1 MLIDVISYSICAFA
15 FFVLFAVLISDKHRG
30 HTKNILLLAAITST
44 AWAASIVISTLL
56 NSTQSISYALEIA
69 KNIAWIWLLLNM
81 LSGAFVDGVS
91 LSRKWGGTLKAFF
104 TVAIIVITAIYVYT
118 ALEHESASGSGIIL
132 SLLLML
138 SVLGIVLV
146 EQLYR
151 NMPVQQRW
159 AIKFLCFG
167 LLGSYVYNFYMYSD
181 ALLYQRIDPV
191 LWKTRG
197 FVESVLLPL
206 IAISISR
213 DPLWSPEIFISRRV
227 VFHTTTLIAS
237 ALYLL
242 VMGAAGYYVKEFG
255 GSWGPVIQAFFLFVT
270 ILALV
275 LFLASRRI
283 RSQLKVLLNKHFY
296 PYKYDYRDEWLR
308 FINTISF
315 GDDPLYRK
323 TIISIAQII
332 ESPGGMLWLR
342 KDNGFYEC
350 VDAWEMPRLKVREPS
365 EASMPKFL
373 EKNEFVISVDEYRER
388 PEVYNRLDK
397 LDLPVWVNELSPWLI
412 VPLINIDNLIGFIV
426 LSHAKAHK
434 KHFNWEDSDLLKT
447 AARQAASYI
456 AQQEASIALIEA
468 KQFESFN
475 KLSTYIVHDI
485 KNLVAQL
492 SLIISNA
499 EKHKNNPLFMNDVI
513 NTIDNTVQKMN
524 KMLDMVSGKTT
535 GKAQSSRIDVI
546 QLLQELIRLREKSG
560 TRPIPSLGC
569 ESHSSFVRADR
580 NQLLAIFG
588 HLVQNAQDA
597 TPDDG
602 RIQILQSV
610 ENGML
615 LLKFIDTGQGMTEEF
630 IKNQL
635 FRPFKTTKGKG
646 MGIGVYETREI
657 ISALGGTIDVDS
669 SPDKGTCFSIRLPL
683 CDSVSPG

>member
-1 MLIDVISYSICAFA
+1 MLIEIISYSISAFA
-15 FFVLFAVLISDKHRG
+15 FFVLFAVLVTDKHKG
-30 HTKNILLLAAITST
+30 YKKKILILAAVTSM
-44 AWAASIVISTLL
+44 AWAVSIVISSLL
-56 NSTQSISYALEIA
+56 NTSLSISYALEIA
-69 KNIAWIWLLLNM
+69 KNIAWVWLLLAM
-81 LSGAFVDGVS
+81 MSSAFVDGVS
-91 LSRKWGGTLKAFF
+91 LSRNWGGSAKAFF
-104 TVAIIVITAIYVYT
+104 TVTIIVTTAIYVYT
-118 ALEHESASGSGIIL
+118 TLERESGAGSGILL

-167 LLGSYVYNFYMYSD
+167 LLGSYVFNFYMYSD

-191 LWKTRG
+191 LWQTRG
-197 FVESVLLPL
+197 FVEAVLLPL
-206 IAISISR
+206 IAVSISR

-242 VMGAAGYYVKEFG
+242 VMGAAGFYVKKFG

-270 ILALV
+270 IMVLG

-283 RSQLKVLLNKHFY
+283 RSRLKVLLNKHFY

-332 ESPGGMLWLR
+332 ECPGGMLWLR
-342 KDNGFYEC
+342 KDSGFYEC
-350 VDAWEMPRLKVREPS
+350 VDAWEMPMVKIRVPS
-365 EASMPKFL
+365 QASMPKFL
-373 EKNEFVISVDEYRER
+373 EKNEFVISVDEYREH
-388 PEVYNRLDK
+388 PEVYNRLDY
-397 LDLPVWVNELSPWLI
+397 LELPEWINEIHPWLI
-412 VPLINIDNLIGFIV
+412 VPLINIDNLIGFIA
-426 LSHAKAHK
+426 LAHAKAHK

-456 AQQEASIALIEA
+456 AQQEVSIALVEA

-499 EKHKNNPLFMNDVI
+499 EKHKNNPLFMQDVI

-524 KMLDMVSGKTT
+524 KMLDMVSGKSTD
-535 GKAQSSRIDVI
+535 KPQSGRIDII

-560 TRPIPSLGC
+560 TKPVPTLGC
-569 ESHSSFVRADR
+569 ESHNSYVKADR
-580 NQLLAIFG
+580 NQLLSIFG

-610 ENGML
+610 ENGMI
-615 LLKFIDTGQGMTEEF
+615 LLKFIDTGHGMSEAF
-630 IKNQL
+630 IKSQL
-635 FRPFKTTKGKG
+635 FRPFRSTKGKG

-657 ISALGGTIDVDS
+657 IVALGGTIDVES
-669 SPDKGTCFSIRLPL
+669 EPGKGTCFSVSLPL
-683 CDSVSPG
+683 CDSAAN

>member
-1 MLIDVISYSICAFA
+1 MLIEVISYSISAFA
-15 FFVLFAVLISDKHRG
+15 FFVFFVVLVSDRHKG
-30 HTKNILLLAAITST
+30 HTKNILLIAAITST
-44 AWAASIVISTLL
+44 AWATSIVFNSLL
-56 NSTQSISYALEIA
+56 NTSLSISYTLEIA

-91 LSRKWGGTLKAFF
+91 LSRKWGGALKAFF
-104 TVAIIVITAIYVYT
+104 TVSIIVIASIYVYT
-118 ALEHESASGSGIIL
+118 LLKFETASGSGVVL
-132 SLLLML
+132 SVLLML

-151 NMPVQQRW
+151 NIPEQQRW

-167 LLGSYVYNFYMYSD
+167 LLGSYVFNFYMYSD

-197 FVESVLLPL
+197 VVEAVLLPL
-206 IAISISR
+206 IAVSISR

-242 VMGAAGYYVKEFG
+242 VMGAAGYYVKKFG

-270 ILALV
+270 ILVLL

-283 RSQLKVLLNKHFY
+283 RSQLKVFLNKHFY

-332 ESPGGMLWLR
+332 ESPCGMLWLR

-350 VDAWEMPRLKVREPS
+350 VDAWGMPLLKIREPS

-373 EKNEFVISVDEYRER
+373 EKNEFVISVDEFREQ
-388 PEVYNRLDK
+388 PEVYNRLDY
-397 LDLPVWVNELSPWLI
+397 LELPEWVYKLSPWLI
-412 VPLINIDNLIGFIV
+412 VPLINIDNLLGFIV
-426 LSHAKAHK
+426 LGHAKAHR

-456 AQQEASIALIEA
+456 AQQEASVALVEA
-468 KQFESFN
+468 RQFESFN

-492 SLIISNA
+492 SLIVTNA
-499 EKHKNNPLFMNDVI
+499 EKHKNNPLFMRDVI

-524 KMLDMVSGKTT
+524 KMLDMVSGKTME
-535 GKAQSSRIDVI
+535 KSHSSRIDVI
-546 QLLQELIRLREKSG
+546 ELLQELIRLREKSE
-560 TRPIPSLGC
+560 TKPIPTLGC
-569 ESHSSFVRADR
+569 ESHNSFVRADR
-580 NQLLAIFG
+580 NQLLSIFG

-597 TPDDG
+597 TPNEG
-602 RIQILQSV
+602 RIQILQSI
-610 ENGML
+610 ENGNI
-615 LLKFIDTGQGMTEEF
+615 LLKFIDTGHGMTEEF
-630 IKNQL
+630 IQNQL
-635 FRPFKTTKGKG
+635 FKPFKSTKGKG

-657 ISALGGTIDVDS
+657 ISALGGTIDVES
-669 SPDKGTCFSIRLPL
+669 TPGQGTCFSIRLPL
-683 CDSVSPG
+683 CKSE

>member
-1 MLIDVISYSICAFA
+1 MLIEVISYSISAFA
-15 FFVLFAVLISDKHRG
+15 FFVFFVVLVSDRHKG

-44 AWAASIVISTLL
+44 AWAASIVFSSLFNTSL
-56 NSTQSISYALEIA
+56 SISYTLEIA
-69 KNIAWIWLLLNM
+69 KNIAWVWLLLNM
-81 LSGAFVDGVS
+81 LSGALVDGVS
-91 LSRKWGGTLKAFF
+91 LSTKWGGALKAFF
-104 TVAIIVITAIYVYT
+104 TVSIIIIAAIYVYT
-118 ALEHESASGSGIIL
+118 ALEQETASVSGIIL
-132 SLLLML
+132 SVLLML

-167 LLGSYVYNFYMYSD
+167 LLGSYVFNFYMYSD

-191 LWKTRG
+191 LWQTRG
-197 FVESVLLPL
+197 FVEAVLLPL
-206 IAISISR
+206 IAVSISR

-242 VMGAAGYYVKEFG
+242 VMGAAGYYVKKYG

-270 ILALV
+270 IMLLL

-332 ESPGGMLWLR
+332 ESPCGMLWLR
-342 KDNGFYEC
+342 KDSGFYEC
-350 VDAWEMPRLKVREPS
+350 VDAWGMPLLKIREPS
-365 EASMPKFL
+365 QASMPKFL
-373 EKNEFVISVDEYRER
+373 EKNEFVISVDEFREQ
-388 PEVYNRLDK
+388 PEVYNRLDY
-397 LDLPVWVNELSPWLI
+397 LELPKWVDEISPWLI
-412 VPLINIDNLIGFIV
+412 VPLINIDNLLGFIV
-426 LSHAKAHK
+426 LGHAKAQR

-456 AQQEASIALIEA
+456 AQQEASVALVEA
-468 KQFESFN
+468 RQFESFN

-492 SLIISNA
+492 SLIVSNA
-499 EKHKNNPLFMNDVI
+499 EKHKNNPLFMRDVI

-524 KMLDMVSGKTT
+524 KMLDMVSGKA
-535 GKAQSSRIDVI
+535 GKAQSSRIDI
-546 QLLQELIRLREKSG
+546 IDLLQELIRLREKSG
-560 TRPIPSLGC
+560 AKPIPALGC
-569 ESHSSFVRADR
+569 ESHSSFVRADK

-588 HLVQNAQDA
+588 HLLQNAQDA
-597 TPDDG
+597 TPNDG
-602 RIQILQSV
+602 RIQILQSM
-610 ENGML
+610 ENGMI
-615 LLKFIDTGQGMTEEF
+615 LLKFIDSGHGMTEEF
-630 IKNQL
+630 INNQL
-635 FRPFKTTKGKG
+635 FKPFKSTKGKG

-657 ISALGGTIDVDS
+657 ISALGGTIDVES
-669 SPDKGTCFSIRLPL
+669 APGKGSCFSIRLPVA
-683 CDSVSPG
+683 DV

>member
-1 MLIDVISYSICAFA
+1 MIIEVISYSISAFA
-15 FFVLFAVLISDKHRG
+15 FFLFFAVLVSDKHKG
-30 HTKNILLLAAITST
+30 YTKNILLLAAIAST
-44 AWAASIVISTLL
+44 AWATAIVFSSILDTPLTIA
-56 NSTQSISYALEIA
+56 YALEIA

-91 LSRKWGGTLKAFF
+91 LSKKWGGALKAFF
-104 TVAIIVITAIYVYT
+104 TVTIIVITAIYVYT
-118 ALEHESASGSGIIL
+118 SLERETAAVSGIIL
-132 SLLLML
+132 SVLLML

-151 NMPVQQRW
+151 NVPVQQRW

-167 LLGSYVYNFYMYSD
+167 LLGSYVFNFYMYSD

-191 LWKTRG
+191 LWGARG
-197 FVESVLLPL
+197 FVEAVLLPL
-206 IAISISR
+206 IVFSVSR

-242 VMGAAGYYVKEFG
+242 VMGAAGYYVKKFG

-283 RSQLKVLLNKHFY
+283 RARLRVLLNKHFY

-350 VDAWEMPRLKVREPS
+350 VDAWQMPLMKIREPS
-365 EASMPKFL
+365 ESSMPKFL
-373 EKNEFVISVDEYRER
+373 EKNEFVISVDEYREH
-388 PEVYNRLDK
+388 PEVYTRLDY
-397 LDLPVWVNELSPWLI
+397 LNLPGWINEISPWLI
-412 VPLINIDNLIGFIV
+412 VPLINIDQLIGFIV
-426 LSHAKAHK
+426 LDHAKAQK

-447 AARQAASYI
+447 AARQSASYI
-456 AQQEASIALIEA
+456 AQQEASVALAEA

-499 EKHKNNPLFMNDVI
+499 EKHKNNPLFMRDVI

-535 GKAQSSRIDVI
+535 GKTQSSRIDII
-546 QLLQELIRLREKSG
+546 QLLQELIKEREKSG
-560 TRPIPSLGC
+560 TRPLPTLGC
-569 ESHSSFVRADR
+569 ESHNSFVRADS

-602 RIQILQSV
+602 RIQILQSI
-610 ENGML
+610 ENGQI
-615 LLKFIDTGQGMTEEF
+615 LLKFIDTGQGMSEEF
-630 IKNQL
+630 IQKQL
-635 FRPFKTTKGKG
+635 FKPFKSTKGKG

-657 ISALGGTIDVDS
+657 ITALGGTIDVES
-669 SPDKGTCFSIRLPL
+669 APGEGTCFSIRLPL
-683 CDSVSPG
+683 CEPGASE